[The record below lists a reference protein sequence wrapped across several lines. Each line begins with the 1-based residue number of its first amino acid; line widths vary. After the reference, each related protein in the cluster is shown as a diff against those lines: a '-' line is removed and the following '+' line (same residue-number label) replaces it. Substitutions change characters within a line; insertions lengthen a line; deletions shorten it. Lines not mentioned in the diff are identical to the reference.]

1 MFEWDEDKRRLSL
14 KKHGLDFRDAAE
26 IFDTEY
32 LRLPGR
38 NDIEIREIAVG
49 YLNGTYMAVVFTM
62 RDEVIRII
70 TVRRQDAMSE
80 KHMTRMSL
88 DEIRK
93 TKSQTDWDRVK
104 AAPDHEGEQ
113 EIDVDWSK
121 ASLVEPEP
129 KKLISLRIDADIV
142 EFFRSQGKGYQT
154 RMNAVLRAY
163 KEAMQK
169 SD

>member
-1 MFEWDEDKRRLSL
+1 
-14 KKHGLDFRDAAE
+14 
-26 IFDTEY
+26 
-32 LRLPGR
+32 
-38 NDIEIREIAVG
+38 
-49 YLNGTYMAVVFTM
+49 
-62 RDEVIRII
+62 
-70 TVRRQDAMSE
+70 MSE

-93 TKSQTDWDRVK
+93 AKSQTDWDRVK
-104 AAPDHEGEQ
+104 AAPDHQGEQ

-154 RMNAVLRAY
+154 RMNTVLRAY
-163 KEAMQK
+163 KEAVENA
-169 SD
+169 D

>member
-1 MFEWDEDKRRLSL
+1 
-14 KKHGLDFRDAAE
+14 
-26 IFDTEY
+26 
-32 LRLPGR
+32 
-38 NDIEIREIAVG
+38 
-49 YLNGTYMAVVFTM
+49 
-62 RDEVIRII
+62 
-70 TVRRQDAMSE
+70 MSE

-93 TKSQTDWDRVK
+93 MKSQTDWDRVK

-121 ASLVEPEP
+121 ARLVAPES

-142 EFFRSQGKGYQT
+142 EFFRNQGKGYQT

-163 KEAMQK
+163 MEAVAK
-169 SD
+169 KD